1 MLEGTARLLP
11 ASDGPLVDRLLRK
24 KYPTKRPLDA
34 LNTIIRIA
42 RRRPKAA
49 SAYIEILLSD

>member
-1 MLEGTARLLP
+1 
-11 ASDGPLVDRLLRK
+11 
-24 KYPTKRPLDA
+24 
-34 LNTIIRIA
+34 LNTLIRIA